1 MQNPGIKQAMK
12 KTSFLRHRLFLGG
25 RSVAGYTRLF
35 IAGLFATLLIHTAQ
49 AKLPD
54 YDALDEILARNVH
67 NGFIDYDGIAAEPEL
82 RTFVE
87 QLGTTRPTDLTTA
100 ASRLAFYIN
109 AYNVLAIQ
117 SILDGRSPSSRG
129 ERHKFFQRQKFN
141 VLGQMM
147 SLETLEHD
155 RIIASGDRR
164 IHFAIVCASMSCPRL
179 SNRAYRPESLDVQL
193 HESAKRF
200 INDLT
205 RNQFDADRRI
215 IYLSKIFKWYEDDF
229 IAAGSSLQRYLAR
242 FVSDAQV
249 QDALRN
255 NEFRIR
261 FIDYDWDL
269 NGRYSGKN

>member
-1 MQNPGIKQAMK
+1 MQNPRIKRAMK
-12 KTSFLRHRLFLGG
+12 KMIIFRCRLFLRG
-25 RSVAGYTRLF
+25 RPAAGCTRLF
-35 IAGLFATLLIHTAQ
+35 ITGLFAALFINTAQ

-67 NGFIDYDGIAAEPEL
+67 NGFVDYDGIAAEPGL
-82 RTFVE
+82 GAFVE
-87 QLGTTRPTDLTTA
+87 QLGTTSPADLTSP

-117 SILDGRSPSSRG
+117 GILDGGSPSSRG
-129 ERHKFFQRQKFN
+129 GRRKFFRQQKFN
-141 VLGQMM
+141 ILGQMM
-147 SLETLEHD
+147 SLETLERE

-179 SNRAYRPESLDVQL
+179 SDRAYRPESLDVQL

-200 INDLT
+200 INDPT
-205 RNQFDADRRI
+205 RNRFDPDRRI

-229 IAAGSSLQRYLAR
+229 IAAGNSLQRYLAR

-261 FIDYDWDL
+261 FVDYDWDL
-269 NGRYSGKN
+269 NGRYSGTN